1 MKLKKYY
8 YLGEQSVCT
17 ECYRCPDVDK
27 EIDRLKK
34 QIKRLKKDIK
44 DIHESYRRF

>member
-1 MKLKKYY
+1 MKLKKHYH
-8 YLGEQSVCT
+8 LGNENVCT
-17 ECYRCPDVDK
+17 EHYSCPDVDK
-27 EIDRLKK
+27 EINRLKR